1 MGQTTTRE
9 VMIDVAERLIAE
21 RGLGAVS
28 LREVQTASGQRNK
41 SAAHY
46 HFGSRDGLI
55 EAIVE
60 ARMAP
65 INQRRLGLLADLDVA
80 GRGNDVR
87 ALVEALIE
95 PLAEATTGRADSAY
109 ARFLAQA
116 LTDPSAAKIVGRHLR
131 AESFRAV
138 RDRLAAAI
146 AASDIP
152 APLQMARV
160 DRANRLGIISL
171 AAWESGRFG
180 DDLPLEARLADLIDA
195 CVALIEAPVSART
208 RTALTQLDRSDG

>member
-1 MGQTTTRE
+1 MGRITTRE

-21 RGLGAVS
+21 RGLGSVS

-95 PLAEATTGRADSAY
+95 PLAEATLGRGHSAY

-116 LTDPSAAKIVGRHLR
+116 LTDPGAAKIVGRHLR

-146 AASDIP
+146 TASDIP
-152 APLQMARV
+152 APLRMARV

-171 AAWESGRFG
+171 AAWESGQFG
-180 DDLPLEARLADLIDA
+180 HDLPLEARLADLIDA